1 MAATLQF
8 DLVSPE
14 RRLASFAATEV
25 RIPGAEGDFTAMP
38 GHAPFLTTLR
48 PGFVSVR
55 AADGAES
62 RFAVTGGFAEVGA
75 TGVSVL
81 AERSLPASELTQAII
96 DQLVAEARQAA
107 DSAPAEGADA
117 AAKLVADLRAMALEA
132 GLSAPPG

>member
-1 MAATLQF
+1 MADTLQF

-14 RRLASFAATEV
+14 RKLASVTATEV

-62 RFAVTGGFAEVGA
+62 RYAVTGGFAEVGA
-75 TGVSVL
+75 AGVSVL
-81 AERSLPASELTQAII
+81 AERSLPAAELTQGIV
-96 DQLVAEARQAA
+96 DQLVAEARKAA
-107 DSAPAEGADA
+107 EAAPAEGADA
-117 AAKLVADLRAMALEA
+117 AAKLVADLGAMATEA
-132 GLSAPPG
+132 GLSAPQG